1 MWTGIP
7 SATDNGVHYLP
18 LGVLSEAPVV
28 PTSRKNE
35 RLDQSKPKS
44 SLDSVVSGAQSNQQ
58 VKAQACPAQWA
69 TRPPPQPSSGQTAHR
84 ECTSEPEHTDVVVM
98 GMRPEPTGH
107 TGAFPG
113 IWDFIPR

>member
-7 SATDNGVHYLP
+7 LATDNRVHYLP

-44 SLDSVVSGAQSNQQ
+44 SLDSVVSGARSGRQ
-58 VKAQACPAQWA
+58 VKAGVCVQHGGHSGDL
-69 TRPPPQPSSGQTAHR
+69 PPPAASHPVARQLIRNVLLNLNTQ
-84 ECTSEPEHTDVVVM
+84 M
-98 GMRPEPTGH
+98 
-107 TGAFPG
+107 
-113 IWDFIPR
+113 W

>member
-44 SLDSVVSGAQSNQQ
+44 SLDSVISGAQSNQQ
-58 VKAQACPAQWA
+58 VKAQVCVQHGEQCAP
-69 TRPPPQPSSGQTAHR
+69 RPSHPVA
-84 ECTSEPEHTDVVVM
+84 
-98 GMRPEPTGH
+98 RPLIGNVLLNLNTQMQ
-107 TGAFPG
+107 
-113 IWDFIPR
+113 